1 MDTSLAH
8 ENARLRAL
16 LQTQQDTIRQM
27 AEYNRLLSQRVAA
40 YASEINR
47 LKALVAKL
55 QRMQFGKSSEK
66 LRAKTERQIQEAQER
81 ISALQEEMAETLGEQ
96 YDPVLPSAL
105 RQSSAR
111 KPLPASLPRE
121 TRVIRPEEECCPAC
135 GGELSS
141 LGCDVSEQLELISSA
156 FKVIETQRPKQ
167 ACCRCDHIVQAPVP
181 SKPIA
186 RSYAGAGLLA
196 HVVTGKYAD
205 HLPLYRQSE
214 IYRRQGVELS
224 RATLGRWT
232 GAVAELLEPLYDVLR
247 QYVLMPGKVHAD
259 DIPVPVQEPGSGK
272 TRTARLWVY
281 VRDDRNAGSQMPPAV
296 WFAYSPDRKGIHP
309 QNHLAGYSGVLQADA
324 YGGYRALY
332 ESGRITEAA
341 CMAHARRK
349 IHDVHARAPTYITT
363 EALQRIGE
371 LYAIE
376 AEVRGCSAEQRLAA
390 RKARAAPLMQS
401 LYDWIQQQ
409 MKTLSR
415 HSDTA
420 KAFAYLLKQW
430 DALNVYCSNGW
441 VEIDNNIAEN
451 ALRGV
456 AVGRKNWMFAGSDS
470 GGEHAAVLYSLIGTC
485 RLNNVEPE
493 KWLRYV
499 IEHIQDW
506 PANRVRD
513 LLPWKVDLEKN
524 GTLSKKSRLGEA
536 FSYVLNQ
543 WDALCYYSDD
553 GLAEADN
560 NAAERALR
568 AVCLGKKNFM
578 FFGSDHGGERG
589 ALLYGLIGTC
599 RLNGID
605 PEAYLRHILSVLP
618 EWPSN
623 RVDELLPWN
632 VVLTNK

>member
-27 AEYNRLLSQRVAA
+27 AEYNRLLSQRVAVAA

-121 TRVIRPEEECCPAC
+121 TWVIRPEEECCPAC

-156 FKVIETQRPKQ
+156 FKVIETHRPKL

-196 HVVTGKYAD
+196 HVVAGKYAD

-324 YGGYRALY
+324 YGGYRVLY
-332 ESGRITEAA
+332 ESGRITEA
-341 CMAHARRK
+341 
-349 IHDVHARAPTYITT
+349 
-363 EALQRIGE
+363 LQRIAE
-371 LYAIE
+371 LYVIE

-401 LYDWIQQQ
+401 LYDWIQTQ

-430 DALNVYCSNGW
+430 EALNVYCSNGQ

-456 AVGRKNWMFAGSDS
+456 AVGRKNWLFAGSDS

-506 PANRVRD
+506 PANRVRE
-513 LLPWKVDLEKN
+513 LLLWKVDL
-524 GTLSKKSRLGEA
+524 TS
-536 FSYVLNQ
+536 Q
-543 WDALCYYSDD
+543 
-553 GLAEADN
+553 
-560 NAAERALR
+560 
-568 AVCLGKKNFM
+568 
-578 FFGSDHGGERG
+578 
-589 ALLYGLIGTC
+589 
-599 RLNGID
+599 
-605 PEAYLRHILSVLP
+605 
-618 EWPSN
+618 
-623 RVDELLPWN
+623 
-632 VVLTNK
+632 